1 MTGGLLVDK
10 PAGPTSHDVV
20 ARARRALGVSRI
32 GHTGTLDPLA
42 TGLLVLLVG
51 RATRLAQFMASD
63 VKEYVAD
70 IRLGIETATYDA
82 EGLDAGRAEDQKNPG
97 AALPETG
104 AISAALE
111 AFRGTFLQVPPPFSA
126 KKVAGRRAYAHAR
139 GQTPIALPPV
149 EVTTHQLEIMQ
160 SSGARLRLRLVCS
173 AGFYVR
179 SLAHD
184 LGRALGCGAH
194 LQALRRTGAGGFSVD
209 EAISLMELEE
219 RRAEASAR
227 LLSPSQL
234 LKDMPALR
242 LSEEGVRRVEHGNVV
257 SPRHLL
263 DAVPVQPGMARVQLL
278 DGSSELIAVAET
290 SADGS
295 LHPVVV
301 LV

>member
-51 RATRLAQFMASD
+51 RATRLAQFMAGD
-63 VKEYVAD
+63 VKEYLAD
-70 IRLGIETATYDA
+70 IRLGIETPTYDA
-82 EGLDAGRAEDQKNPG
+82 EGLDAGRSEDQTDPG
-97 AALPETG
+97 IALPETG
-104 AISAALE
+104 AVSAALE
-111 AFRGTFLQVPPPFSA
+111 GFRGTFLQVPPPFSA
-126 KKVAGRRAYAHAR
+126 KKVAGRRAYQHAR
-139 GQTPIALPPV
+139 GQTPIELRPV
-149 EVTTHQLEIMQ
+149 QVTTLQLEIMQ
-160 SSGARLRLRLVCS
+160 SSGAMLRLRLVCS

-194 LQALRRTGAGGFSVD
+194 LRALRRIGAGGFSVD
-209 EAISLMELEE
+209 QAISLGELEE
-219 RRAEASAR
+219 RRTGASAR
-227 LLSPSQL
+227 LLSPSQV

-242 LSEEGVRRVEHGNVV
+242 LSEEGVRRVEHGNAVN
-257 SPRHLL
+257 PKHLL
-263 DAVPVQPGMARVQLL
+263 EAVFVQPAVAHVQLL
-278 DGSSELIAVAET
+278 NGSGELIAVAAT
-290 SADGS
+290 SPDGS